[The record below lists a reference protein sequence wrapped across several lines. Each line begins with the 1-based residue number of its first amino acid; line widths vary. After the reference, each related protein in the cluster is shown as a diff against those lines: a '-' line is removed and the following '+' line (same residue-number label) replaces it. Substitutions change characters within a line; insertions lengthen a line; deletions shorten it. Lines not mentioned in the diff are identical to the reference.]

1 MKKAYQKPQAYAEAA
16 DLGDM
21 IAASIGQGIEQGF
34 DLDNV
39 AETNE
44 TSGNLARRSSIWDDD
59 E

>member
-21 IAASIGQGIEQGF
+21 IAASIEKGF
-34 DLDNV
+34 NLEEDV
-39 AETNE
+39 ATTTE

-59 E
+59 DE

>member
-21 IAASIGQGIEQGF
+21 IAASIEEGF
-34 DLDNV
+34 NLDQV
-39 AETNE
+39 EETTE

-59 E
+59 DE